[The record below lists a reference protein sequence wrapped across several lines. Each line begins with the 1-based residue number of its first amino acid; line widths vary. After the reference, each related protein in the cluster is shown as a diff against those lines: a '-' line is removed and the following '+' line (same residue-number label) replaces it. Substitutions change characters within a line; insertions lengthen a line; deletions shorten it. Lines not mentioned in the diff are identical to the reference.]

1 MVTPG
6 WALPNCGS
14 PRKGVPHYLTR
25 KLLMGALLMVAT
37 ATGASASESGSAGT
51 YSNGSDA
58 SGYDP
63 DDRLAGPD
71 IRIILEEERT
81 LYEFRQ
87 NGQLRMVR
95 VEPRLGKPY
104 YLVPRDPTKGF
115 GDLMRADM
123 LLPSWVL
130 VRF

>member
-6 WALPNCGS
+6 WALPNSGS
-14 PRKGVPHYLTR
+14 AREGMAR
-25 KLLMGALLMVAT
+25 SCARRLLIGLLLLPEVVTGGA
-37 ATGASASESGSAGT
+37 ASASDSASS
-51 YSNGSDA
+51 YPARSSA
-58 SGYDP
+58 SGYST
-63 DDRLAGPD
+63 DDTLAGPD

-95 VEPRLGKPY
+95 VEPRFGKPY

-115 GDLMRADM
+115 GDLMRADT

>member
-1 MVTPG
+1 MVNPRCARPNSRSPLPG
-6 WALPNCGS
+6 ARRWLGQALLIGLAFCAAAALPETALGS
-14 PRKGVPHYLTR
+14 ESARPY
-25 KLLMGALLMVAT
+25 AT
-37 ATGASASESGSAGT
+37 VGTGAGV
-51 YSNGSDA
+51 DA
-58 SGYDP
+58 EEALS
-63 DDRLAGPD
+63 GPD

-95 VEPRLGKPY
+95 VEPRVGKPY
-104 YLVPRDPTKGF
+104 YLVPRDPSRGF
-115 GDLMRADM
+115 GDLMRADT

>member
-1 MVTPG
+1 MVTPDRPV
-6 WALPNCGS
+6 PNCQT
-14 PRKGVPHYLTR
+14 PRARVRPP
-25 KLLMGALLMVAT
+25 LLRGLSVRAALLVAFAVAP
-37 ATGASASESGSAGT
+37 ATSYAAAGI
-51 YSNGSDA
+51 
-58 SGYDP
+58 DP
-63 DDRLAGPD
+63 DDGLAGPD
-71 IRIILEEERT
+71 IRIILERT

-95 VEPRLGKPY
+95 VEPKIGQPY